1 DVAVA
6 DAAGGQQEDAGALG
20 VDGVFALAFHPAE
33 FLLLVRAERA
43 YLNFVH
49 GPSPRLSMVAHHNVE
64 TVFIPSPHATELNNQ
79 SQLNTKR
86 TDWTRHYD
94 LVATVSPT
102 SGSSPTPTGDVTFVD
117 TTTGATLGVRTL
129 NPSGK
134 ATLTV
139 NGTSVAFLDAGLH
152 SIRASYLG

>member
-1 DVAVA
+1 LGDLLDDVGAEAARSARDVQVGMPADGVQATVIEAVEDDTHPLRRAAQTPGDVAVA

-86 TDWTRHYD
+86 TDWTRH
-94 LVATVSPT
+94 
-102 SGSSPTPTGDVTFVD
+102 
-117 TTTGATLGVRTL
+117 
-129 NPSGK
+129 
-134 ATLTV
+134 
-139 NGTSVAFLDAGLH
+139 
-152 SIRASYLG
+152 